1 MNNWFNKLNLLS
13 RLYFLKFRVSKKDSI
28 FKKESHKYLS
38 TEIKSGNLNYKQLKY
53 LYNNIYNKTDDV
65 IQSLIPV
72 SQAMIKG
79 IPINEIERIVKK
91 LPYAINSKDN
101 SELYSKNYKDL
112 KFILDKY
119 TTYIDHNLSKSHID
133 YNINKYLFT
142 LKGAY
147 QNNIP
152 KSEIYKYV
160 EEKVKTNKH
169 NVIQTPKAK
178 YKVRVKSNNKYYV
191 RTFNSYKSANDF
203 LKHYR
208 ITQKLKNMIPKEEIK
223 NNDKDLEL

>member
-1 MNNWFNKLNLLS
+1 MNNWLKKLNLLS

-91 LPYAINSKDN
+91 LPYTNNSKDN

-112 KFILDKY
+112 KFIFDKY
-119 TTYIDHNLSKSHID
+119 TTYIDYNLSKSYID
-133 YNINKYLFT
+133 YNINKYLF
-142 LKGAY
+142 K
-147 QNNIP
+147 
-152 KSEIYKYV
+152 IYKYV
-160 EEKVKTNKH
+160 EEKVKTNKY

-191 RTFNSYKSANDF
+191 RTFNSYKNAENF

-208 ITQKLKNMIPKEEIK
+208 ITQKLKNTIPKEKIK